1 MTNGRKSFWL
11 SRKSYHQE
19 KILAIY
25 FEEELLLKQK
35 PSQLLVRQF
44 ALHLKRKS
52 SGILLIDYLPFW
64 DRNNLGKVVFLH
76 NLVTQTK
83 GRRYQIYVVLGLFDS
98 PVPKKKRDSIHPLK
112 KSTSGAGL
120 ILLTYTLLVFF
131 LSILELPLLRSLL
144 PLLMI
149 ATSTSH

>member
-1 MTNGRKSFWL
+1 MEGRASGFL
-11 SRKSYHQE
+11 P
-19 KILAIY
+19 IIY

-52 SGILLIDYLPFW
+52 SGILLIDYLSFW
-64 DRNNLGKVVFLH
+64 DRNKVVFLH

-98 PVPKKKRDSIHPLK
+98 PVPKKKYVWCR
-112 KSTSGAGL
+112 T
-120 ILLTYTLLVFF
+120 
-131 LSILELPLLRSLL
+131 
-144 PLLMI
+144 
-149 ATSTSH
+149 